1 MPAWKSEYNRDVYGR
16 TLVSLGDEN
25 RNIVVLDA
33 DLSKSTRTEFFARS
47 HPDRFFNMGISEQDM
62 MGTAAGFAAA
72 GKIPFVSTFA
82 IFASGR
88 AWEQIRNTVCYCN
101 LNVRIVVS
109 HAGLSVG
116 EDGASHQALEDIAL
130 MRAIPN
136 LRVIVPADAVETE
149 QVIRYAAATL
159 DGPYYIR
166 LGRSKTP
173 VIFDAGYR
181 FKLGKAPVLRE
192 GEDVTLFSTGILLST
207 ALLAADILEKEGIS
221 ARVVNMSTIKP
232 IDREVIAESAA
243 RTRGF
248 VTIEEHSVIGGLGSA
263 VSEVAVTLPAC
274 PRMEMAG
281 IQGVFGES
289 GTPDELFKAYKL
301 TPEEIALKAKK
312 VLGGL

>member
-1 MPAWKSEYNRDVYGR
+1 MPNWKSEYNRDVYGR
-16 TLVSLGDEN
+16 TITSLGDEN
-25 RNIVVLDA
+25 KNIVVLDA
-33 DLSKSTRTEFFARS
+33 DLSKSTRTEFFAHK
-47 HPDRFFNMGISEQDM
+47 HPGRFFNMGISEQDM

-88 AWEQIRNTVCYCN
+88 AWEQVRNTICYCN

-116 EDGASHQALEDIAL
+116 EDGASHQALEDIGL
-130 MRAIPN
+130 MRCIPN

-149 QVIRYAAATL
+149 QVIRYAAGTL

-173 VIFDAGYR
+173 IIFDENYR
-181 FKLGKAPVLRE
+181 FALGKAPVLRE
-192 GEDVTLFSTGILLST
+192 GKDVTLFSTGILLST
-207 ALLAADILEKEGIS
+207 AILAADILEKEGIS

-232 IDREVIAESAA
+232 IDRDAIAESAE
-243 RTRGF
+243 RTKGF

-263 VSEVAVTLPAC
+263 VSEVAVTLPNP

-289 GTPDELFKAYKL
+289 GTPDELFRAYRL

-312 VLGGL
+312 VLSKA